1 MGGFAAGRLAAMRAL
16 AWLLVGALLLAG
28 GLPPRPL
35 AAAEKIDGKR
45 IEELGKRWF
54 QARPK
59 TKFEAWDEAARTAL
73 VKEAEAFGPLPEG
86 SLATVRDL
94 LWKAVRKYGP
104 SGKEQID
111 TPYGKATWIEKG
123 SGGPKSGLILGL
135 HGGGEG
141 AGDAGEA
148 AGKWVA
154 SGHMGMYPQG
164 IRLVHDTWN
173 TVHGERFLLTLI
185 EIAKAE
191 HDVDPDRVYSMGFS
205 MGGTGSWFLAGRHP
219 DLLAG
224 ALPAHGVIMADT
236 VTHSVKVPKAADVTV
251 MEYGL
256 LPNVRNLAMYW
267 YTGTVDKN
275 CEPGTYLKAWEL
287 LQGLQKDDP
296 EGYREQRFQCHEGV
310 AHTFP
315 PGEPATGMKWILEK
329 RRNAFPTKLV
339 WEYNDH
345 PEPRQVA
352 DDKTDRLPKTWF
364 YWLHCQRPTD
374 TMQVTA
380 TRAGNVLDLD
390 VTVAFPADFTVYLNP
405 SMIDVTQEVVV
416 RVKGK
421 EVYRGRPQPD
431 LVSVLT
437 SLDARLDRTLVFDR
451 RIRIPE

>member
-1 MGGFAAGRLAAMRAL
+1 MLVRVRVLSLAA
-16 AWLLVGALLLAG
+16 LLWVGTCPL
-28 GLPPRPL
+28 RPL
-35 AAAEKIDGKR
+35 QAADKLDVKR
-45 IEELGKRWF
+45 IEDLAKRWF

-59 TKFEAWDEAARTAL
+59 TKFVAWDDAARAAL

-86 SLATVRDL
+86 SLAAVRDVV
-94 LWKAVRKYGP
+94 WKAVRKYGP
-104 SGKEQID
+104 SGKEEID
-111 TPYGKATWIEKG
+111 TPYGKATWIQKG

-154 SGHMGMYPQG
+154 PGHMGMYPQG

-191 HDVDPDRVYSMGFS
+191 HEVDPDRVYSMGFS
-205 MGGTGSWFLAGRHP
+205 MGGTGSWVLAGRHP

-236 VTHSVKVPKAADVTV
+236 VTHSVKVFQPSEVTV

-267 YTGTVDKN
+267 YTGTVDDH

-287 LQGLQKDDP
+287 LQVLQKEDP
-296 EGYREQRFQCHEGV
+296 GGYVEQRFQCHEGV

-315 PGEPATGMKWILEK
+315 PGEPGNGMKWILEK
-329 RRNAFPTKLV
+329 RRNAFPAKIV

-345 PEPRQVA
+345 PEPRQA
-352 DDKTDRLPKTWF
+352 AEDKVDRLPKTWF

-380 TRAGNVLDLD
+380 SRKDNEFDLD
-390 VTVAFPADFTVYLNP
+390 VAVAFPADFTIYLNP
-405 SMIDVTQEVVV
+405 TMVDVTKDVVV

-421 EVYRGRPQPD
+421 EVYRGKPVPD
-431 LVSVLT
+431 LVSILE
-437 SLDARLDRTLVFDR
+437 SLDAKLDRTLVFDR
-451 RIRIPE
+451 RVKIPE